1 MPDASYVPAMGFH
14 WLTRFYDPLVALTL
28 REKAIK
34 GRLIEQARVAA
45 GHDVLD
51 VGCGTGTLALMIA
64 AREPEA
70 RVVGLDGDPAILAIA
85 RRKIEQAGADVK
97 LVEGLA
103 DDAARFAPG
112 SFDRIVTSFVLHH
125 LTTPQKRAALAAM
138 RAWLRP
144 GGELHVLDF
153 DGPGTGVWGFVLRA
167 LAAAHSHAHTHQ
179 EPGASVPELARE
191 VGFAAI
197 VETGRVSTP
206 FGGAAYWRLAP

>member
-1 MPDASYVPAMGFH
+1 MPDASYVPAMGVH
-14 WLTRFYDPLVALTL
+14 WLTRFYDPFVALTL
-28 REKAIK
+28 REKAVK
-34 GRLIEQARVAA
+34 GRLIEQARIAP

-64 AREPEA
+64 QREPKA

-85 RRKIEQAGADVK
+85 RRKLARAGADVK

-103 DDAARFAPG
+103 DDASRFAPG

-138 RAWLRP
+138 RHWLEP

-153 DGPGTGVWGFVLRA
+153 DGPGTGVWGFVLRTFGA
-167 LAAAHSHAHTHQ
+167 LHAHTHP

-191 VGFAAI
+191 VGFAR
-197 VETGRVSTP
+197 VDETARTATP
-206 FGGAAYWRLAP
+206 FGSAAYWRAL

>member
-1 MPDASYVPAMGFH
+1 MDRSYVPAMGIH
-14 WLTRFYDPLVALTL
+14 ALTRFYDPLVALTM
-28 REKAIK
+28 REQSVK
-34 GRLIEQARVAA
+34 GRLIDQARIAP

-64 AREPEA
+64 AREPKA

-85 RRKIEQAGADVK
+85 RKKIAKAGADVK

-103 DDAARFAPG
+103 DDASRFERG

-138 RAWLRP
+138 RHWLKP
-144 GGELHVLDF
+144 AGEVHVLDF
-153 DGPGTGVWGFVLRA
+153 DGPGTGVWGFVLRTFGA
-167 LAAAHSHAHTHQ
+167 LHGHTHQ

-191 VGFAAI
+191 VGFAN
-197 VETGRVSTP
+197 VNETGRVSTP
-206 FGGAAYWRLAP
+206 FGGAAYWRAA